1 MSIAEQEGP
10 IGDDD
15 AFQIPGIE
23 NGEFTEASA
32 SEIFQEFD
40 IDNKGFI
47 TLSDVRRMMNNLNIT
62 VTDEELEFV
71 MKQIDPEGSG
81 GSTLEPFVDAL
92 VYPTPLFQN
101 PHVDAGSNANLPI
114 RRTRMVISKNPVEEV
129 EAEYNR
135 AANERRLLYV
145 DLVSSGRLK
154 ASDIK
159 KIFNRFET
167 LDSRG
172 KGRITYEQFLEG
184 LQRPD
189 STSSRRMF
197 DLCDKDGSGELDLRE
212 FVLGLCQL
220 TDATQE
226 DRIQFAFKLFDRD
239 NSGYIDRDELTSIV
253 KSASPAAILPAW
265 IRKRVDELYESI
277 NLPKGALID
286 LPTFQVLAVKNP
298 QVIAPV
304 MDVKKN

>member
-1 MSIAEQEGP
+1 MIQPGNADPSEE
-10 IGDDD
+10 
-15 AFQIPGIE
+15 AFEIPGID
-23 NGEFTEASA
+23 NGDFTEASA

-40 IDNKGFI
+40 SDNKGFV
-47 TLSDVRRMMNNLNIT
+47 TVSDVRRMMNNLNINA
-62 VTDEELEFV
+62 TDDELEYV
-71 MKQIDPEGSG
+71 MKLIDPEGSG

-92 VYPTPLFQN
+92 VNPPALFHNQYVE
-101 PHVDAGSNANLPI
+101 PGSNANLPI
-114 RRTRMVISKNPVEEV
+114 RRIRKVMQVNPIEEV

-135 AANERRLLYV
+135 AATERRILYM
-145 DLVSSGRLK
+145 DLVTSGRLK

-159 KIFNRFET
+159 RIFTRFES
-167 LDSRG
+167 LDTRGRG
-172 KGRITYEQFLEG
+172 KITYDQFLEG

-220 TDATQE
+220 TDATQD

-239 NSGYIDRDELTSIV
+239 NSGYIEKEELTCIV
-253 KSASPAAILPAW
+253 KSASPSATLPAW

-286 LPTFQVLAVKNP
+286 LPAFKVLAEKNP
-298 QVIAPV
+298 LLIAPV
-304 MDVKKN
+304 IDPRNN